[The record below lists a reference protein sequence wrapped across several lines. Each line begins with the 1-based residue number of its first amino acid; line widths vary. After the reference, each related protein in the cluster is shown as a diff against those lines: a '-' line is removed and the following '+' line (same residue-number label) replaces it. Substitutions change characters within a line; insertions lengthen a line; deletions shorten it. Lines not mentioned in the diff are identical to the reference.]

1 MKRTSIDEIK
11 DMAITFAYLPV
22 EPSEKI
28 PLFVSHP
35 FLDTAITAIP
45 AKNGPEMIN
54 VLEGDGETRFKAA
67 VVARLKRIDTP
78 MGFFLMLNKAYR
90 FTFLGHIQRYLSDE
104 DLGAC
109 LRFIWVD
116 SEYTNSGSVFTK
128 KQLLSLFRR
137 SSKSTLMDE
146 EELQVFQDLPE
157 RITVYRGTTSVNS
170 KDLKVFSWTL
180 SRERAEWYSRRFE
193 DTVQK
198 VFQAEI
204 PKEGALTYFS
214 GDEEIIVNPTLLENI
229 HQIE

>member
-1 MKRTSIDEIK
+1 
-11 DMAITFAYLPV
+11 MA
-22 EPSEKI
+22 
-28 PLFVSHP
+28 
-35 FLDTAITAIP
+35 
-45 AKNGPEMIN
+45 
-54 VLEGDGETRFKAA
+54 
-67 VVARLKRIDTP
+67 
-78 MGFFLMLNKAYR
+78 
-90 FTFLGHIQRYLSDE
+90 
-104 DLGAC
+104 
-109 LRFIWVD
+109 
-116 SEYTNSGSVFTK
+116 
-128 KQLLSLFRR
+128 
-137 SSKSTLMDE
+137 E
-146 EELQVFQDLPE
+146 EEFQVFQDLPE